1 MMMEKTDNMT
11 DMCNEP
17 MMAPVAGS
25 EEFEEPSIPYGVDFG
40 YPRTLDELKA
50 ELHVSQAE
58 RSDTSKWMTSQE
70 FWTEMRHDLSWL

>member
-1 MMMEKTDNMT
+1 MSH
-11 DMCNEP
+11 
-17 MMAPVAGS
+17 AV
-25 EEFEEPSIPYGVDFG
+25 

-58 RSDTSKWMTSQE
+58 RSDASKWMTSQE